1 MSEVE
6 YCQSPLCAVDR
17 PAAGFLRA
25 ALRFTFALVFLGAY
39 VLSAQEFISKQSA
52 SDEPSLR
59 PSAEQEVSIESGTSF
74 GNYVVFGY
82 IEGRRVNPIS
92 VEFDRHSFGGFLHAR
107 VDYVAEVMPML
118 LLNEPASYTTS
129 GASLSAARQTVYG
142 GAVYPAGARFLWRP
156 GKSFKPYLIGQGGIL
171 YFQRR
176 VVSTEGAKL
185 NYSGKF
191 GLGIEQ
197 TLNPRLELRLGYSD
211 FHISNGDTAQHN
223 PGVDM
228 MYFYTG
234 ITYHLGRKSTI
245 R

>member
-1 MSEVE
+1 M
-6 YCQSPLCAVDR
+6 
-17 PAAGFLRA
+17 
-25 ALRFTFALVFLGAY
+25 
-39 VLSAQEFISKQSA
+39 LSAQEFISKQSA